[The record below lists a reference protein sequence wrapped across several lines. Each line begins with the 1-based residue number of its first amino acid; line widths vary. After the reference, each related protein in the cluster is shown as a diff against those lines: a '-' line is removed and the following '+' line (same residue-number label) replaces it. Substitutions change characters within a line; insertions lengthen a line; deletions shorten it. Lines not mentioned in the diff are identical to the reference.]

1 MRLNQVLITM
11 PILDKGRDF
20 TFIFSRG
27 FELFPMS
34 AAQTCNG

>member
-1 MRLNQVLITM
+1 MRLNQVLISM
-11 PILDKGRDF
+11 RLLHKGRDF

-34 AAQTCNG
+34 AAQACNG